1 MSDTFD
7 DASTTIDYTSF
18 LGHYLEAQIAKV
30 AAHMET
36 ETPATYFSTCKAF
49 GYPDLDKLKER
60 LHEDDYIILDDDVCM
75 ELTKCAESDPGVVK
89 KLLEKHSIN
98 NKILLILNFLRL
110 LYASMILIMIYLLI
124 FHLY

>member
-36 ETPATYFSTCKAF
+36 ETPATYFPTCKAF
-49 GYPDLDKLKER
+49 GYPNLDKLKER
-60 LHEDDYIILDDDVCM
+60 LLEDDYVILDDDLCR
-75 ELTKCAESDPGVVK
+75 ELTDSADSDPGAVRN
-89 KLLEKHSIN
+89 LLEKNSIK
-98 NKILLILNFLRL
+98 NKITPDPKFATSPI
-110 LYASMILIMIYLLI
+110 
-124 FHLY
+124 